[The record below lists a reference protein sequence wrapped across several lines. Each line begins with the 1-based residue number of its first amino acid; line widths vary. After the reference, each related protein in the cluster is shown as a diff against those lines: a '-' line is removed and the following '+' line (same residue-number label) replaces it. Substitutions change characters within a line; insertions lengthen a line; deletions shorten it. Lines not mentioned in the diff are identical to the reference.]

1 MTPRPLGWLITAA
14 AAVAVL
20 YGLADYFN
28 DWPGSSPQPIY
39 ITTTAL
45 VGISYLAA
53 AVVAWHRRPGERTG
67 LLLMIVA
74 VTWYLPAL
82 TNLRSPIPFL
92 VGNLGGTLYQ
102 ASLAYLAL
110 AWPSGHLHSRTLR
123 AVVVVVFVANV
134 AENFASTLFW
144 NPRTNGCSAGCPAN
158 LILVD
163 GSNRVH
169 NDIDTMVGIVATLLT
184 VVVVTLII
192 QKWRSTRGYSR
203 REMTP
208 LIWVAVPV
216 AAYIAVVGVVENFN
230 VDISNLIV
238 FGIAPLVLILPPCAY
253 LVGMVRARLARGA
266 VGTALVDLEPGP
278 PPERLRDTLAAALG
292 DSTLQLAFRQPDGGY
307 LDTTKRPVDV
317 VGRDPG
323 RVVTGLDPA
332 GDAVLVYDERLRH
345 EPQLVKVAVN
355 VTSLAVQHSR
365 LQAEVNAQ
373 LDQVRASRARI
384 VEAADTARRRL
395 ERDLHDGA
403 QQRLVTLNLALGMA
417 RHRTAGADPEL
428 EALLDSASKE
438 AREALIELRELAR
451 GIHPAVLTETGL
463 KGALQALIERTP
475 IATTITAVP
484 AERFPASTEA
494 TAYFVV
500 CEALANVAKH
510 AAADTAAIAI
520 RRTSGTLIIEVSD
533 DGSGGADPD
542 RGSGLSGLAD
552 RVASIGG
559 SLSIDSPPGDGT
571 RIQANIPCP

>member
-1 MTPRPLGWLITAA
+1 MSRRRLGWLITTAA
-14 AAVAVL
+14 AIAVL
-20 YGLADYFN
+20 YGLADYLN

-53 AVVAWHRRPGERTG
+53 GVVAWHRRPAERTG
-67 LLLMIVA
+67 LLFMIVA
-74 VTWYLPAL
+74 VTWYLPAV
-82 TNLRSPIPFL
+82 TNLRSSVPFL
-92 VGNLGGTLYQ
+92 LGNLVVPVYQ
-102 ASLAYLAL
+102 AALAHLAL
-110 AWPSGHLHSRTLR
+110 AWPSGHLRSRTLR
-123 AVVVVVFVANV
+123 AVVVTVYVANV
-134 AENFASTLFW
+134 AESLASTLFW
-144 NPRTNGCSAGCPAN
+144 NPGTNGCTAGCPAN
-158 LILVD
+158 LILID
-163 GSNRVH
+163 GSNRIH
-169 NDIDTMVGIVATLLT
+169 NDVDMVIGIVAPLLT
-184 VVVVTLII
+184 VVVVTLIVE
-192 QKWRSTRGYSR
+192 KWHAARGYSR

-208 LIWVAVPV
+208 LVWVTVPV
-216 AAYIAVVGVVENFN
+216 AAYIVIAGVVENFN
-230 VDISNLIV
+230 VNISNLAV
-238 FGIAPLVLILPPCAY
+238 FGIAPIVLILPPGAY

-292 DSTLQLAFRQPDGGY
+292 DSTLQLAFRQLDGGY
-307 LDTTKRPVDV
+307 LDTTQRPVDV
-317 VGRDPG
+317 SGQDTS

-345 EPQLVKVAVN
+345 EPQLVKVAIN
-355 VTSLAVQHSR
+355 VTSLALQHSR

-417 RHRTAGADPEL
+417 RHRAAGADPEL
-428 EALLDSASKE
+428 EALLESASKE
-438 AREALIELRELAR
+438 AREALVELRELAR

-463 KGALQALIERTP
+463 KGALQALVERTP
-475 IATTITAVP
+475 IATTVTAVP
-484 AERFPASTEA
+484 AERFPAPIEA

-500 CEALANVAKH
+500 CEALANVVKH

-520 RRTSGTLIIEVSD
+520 RSISGTLIIEVSD
-533 DGSGGADPD
+533 DGSGGAHPD
-542 RGSGLSGLAD
+542 HGSGLNGLAD

-559 SLSIDSPPGDGT
+559 SLRIDSPPGDGT
-571 RIQANIPCP
+571 RIQAQIPCP